1 MGLID
6 LQTDLKSL
14 KFGKDRFGGGDSGQP
29 FIKTPIIEEPGK
41 LAKLETEDFLLRG
54 GVRAPLRALED
65 VVRLTKYVFNPKSPS
80 GLLFILKQNLL
91 SRVAVKTEASGKI
104 LNGGIY
110 TPLSTLAQAGVGFLG
125 IHLNKQGLDPTGLIS
140 ALSIKTYESIVGG
153 QNVGNF
159 EKDNRLVKILSQRQK
174 IKPLLP
180 TLQNNVLTYGGGP
193 GSILGIGKTKIK
205 FADQR
210 TGVNN
215 PNYKASWPYAR
226 PQVKYNIEKIF
237 KGESISGTVSSI
249 YSKLTGTQLDKLVG
263 NYVDQ
268 YKLPQDSYSVYEK
281 GTLNLN
287 KALIQSTP
295 PPEKTKEKSKIGY
308 PKLFGASKKT
318 NTTLNPNYTSPRGI
332 DPKSNYN
339 PSTPS
344 PTDKITNTF
353 TNLQNNYRYT
363 LNQQEVNNKQGQP
376 YQAGVSSNQ
385 IVGERV
391 GIGSP
396 GSQKGSRTRILDKLN
411 SLTSIYRTNLSVGG
425 HTDDYNDLCHFRIGI
440 IDPENPKNVTYMN
453 FRSYINSFSDSYGA
467 DWKSQQYMGR
477 GEKFYKYQSF
487 KRDISLSFTIVAQS
501 QAELNGMYKKL
512 NYLASSLAPKYTT
525 AGFMAG
531 NLAKLTVGD
540 YVFEQTGFI
549 SSLTY
554 DIPTESPWEID
565 IDGDPNN
572 DELPFIINVTGL
584 KFTPIH
590 KFRPEVGYQNRFITH
605 NLGSVT
611 TKPGP
616 QKGRETEIE
625 DRQIAID
632 KADAEAEAK
641 IKEEEERVRLEQE
654 KEIQMLENLAKAKEI
669 EEANVITEEAVGI
682 EQQSIELQSLTSNFA
697 SDSDFFSSNYY
708 TPTVNN
714 TISTPPPTADD
725 PPTTSFL
732 QVPIGNGGIV
742 VNPFYVPF
750 NP

>member
-1 MGLID
+1 
-6 LQTDLKSL
+6 
-14 KFGKDRFGGGDSGQP
+14 
-29 FIKTPIIEEPGK
+29 
-41 LAKLETEDFLLRG
+41 
-54 GVRAPLRALED
+54 
-65 VVRLTKYVFNPKSPS
+65 
-80 GLLFILKQNLL
+80 
-91 SRVAVKTEASGKI
+91 
-104 LNGGIY
+104 
-110 TPLSTLAQAGVGFLG
+110 
-125 IHLNKQGLDPTGLIS
+125 
-140 ALSIKTYESIVGG
+140 
-153 QNVGNF
+153 
-159 EKDNRLVKILSQRQK
+159 
-174 IKPLLP
+174 
-180 TLQNNVLTYGGGP
+180 
-193 GSILGIGKTKIK
+193 
-205 FADQR
+205 
-210 TGVNN
+210 
-215 PNYKASWPYAR
+215 
-226 PQVKYNIEKIF
+226 
-237 KGESISGTVSSI
+237 
-249 YSKLTGTQLDKLVG
+249 
-263 NYVDQ
+263 
-268 YKLPQDSYSVYEK
+268 
-281 GTLNLN
+281 
-287 KALIQSTP
+287 
-295 PPEKTKEKSKIGY
+295 
-308 PKLFGASKKT
+308 
-318 NTTLNPNYTSPRGI
+318 
-332 DPKSNYN
+332 
-339 PSTPS
+339 
-344 PTDKITNTF
+344 
-353 TNLQNNYRYT
+353 
-363 LNQQEVNNKQGQP
+363 
-376 YQAGVSSNQ
+376 
-385 IVGERV
+385 
-391 GIGSP
+391 
-396 GSQKGSRTRILDKLN
+396 
-411 SLTSIYRTNLSVGG
+411 
-425 HTDDYNDLCHFRIGI
+425 
-440 IDPENPKNVTYMN
+440 MN